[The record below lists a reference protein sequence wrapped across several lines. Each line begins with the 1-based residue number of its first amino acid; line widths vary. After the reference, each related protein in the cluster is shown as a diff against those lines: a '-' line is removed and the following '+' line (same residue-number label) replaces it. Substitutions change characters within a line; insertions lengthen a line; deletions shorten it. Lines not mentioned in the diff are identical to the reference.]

1 MSIKVASRDHVGE
14 INLAFQ
20 NVLDSISLY
29 EIFMNNEIVSKS
41 IMISELLDECEE
53 FCHE

>member
-14 INLAFQ
+14 ISLVFQ
-20 NVLDSISLY
+20 NILDSISIY
-29 EIFMNNEIVSKS
+29 ELFMNNEIVNRSV
-41 IMISELLDECEE
+41 MISELLSECEE